1 MSIAAP
7 ERGVRLRPL
16 RRGEYGRL
24 VELGCFDDAAVEL
37 LEGVL
42 VEMSPESPRHRVTD
56 LLAEHLT
63 RTPAES
69 YLVRAA
75 GPWAAGESSEPD
87 IAVVPRGRYHQDH
100 PAGPELAD
108 LLAC

>member
-1 MSIAAP
+1 
-7 ERGVRLRPL
+7 
-16 RRGEYGRL
+16 L
-24 VELGCFDDAAVEL
+24 VELGYFDDAAVEL
-37 LEGVL
+37 LEGAL
-42 VEMSPESPRHRVTD
+42 VAMSPEGPRHRWVID

-75 GPWAAGESSEPD
+75 GPWAAGESSEPEPD

-100 PAGPELAD
+100 PTSAEFAD